1 MSRRHAGWLDP
12 DDTEY
17 LLSAGHARLRNDRR
31 PLACLLAAAC
41 ARARPH
47 ELAGEQASVTF
58 WAWFC
63 WLDAPGGPG
72 PGTLGGPAGRAEGAG
87 RHG

>member
-1 MSRRHAGWLDP
+1 MSRRHAGWLDR

-17 LLSAGHARLRNDRR
+17 LLSAGYTRLRHDRR
-31 PLACLLAAAC
+31 PLARLLAAAC

-47 ELAGEQASVTF
+47 ELAGEQASVAF

-63 WLDAPGGPG
+63 RLDAPGGPA
-72 PGTLGGPAGRAEGAG
+72 PATLSGPAGRVEGAG